1 MDLTS
6 LLMLGPIQ
14 TGRDER
20 FRLLQTHACV
30 VSALSQLPSVPAFQ
44 LSSRPGRRPRYAP
57 HQGIPI
63 PSPPAITRLS
73 PGFYWWAR
81 QEMPALR
88 QRSDPS
94 PKAPRFFLAAFSGY
108 PPLQS
113 CDIKPKYCLE
123 ARIPNRPGEPMTSLV
138 RISIAGLGS
147 AVVMLFLSACAFQ
160 PRQVDVQAVE
170 GRIAI
175 PDVDY
180 QGQYAASFLPVIDAR
195 PSKVDFGVGRNKM
208 MMVTTSVSMKGD
220 LASTMEKLVQ
230 KNFQA
235 VGITNG
241 SGPPTVKGK
250 IIEAYTDANGPD
262 HIFVRIRFELAII
275 TGNNQPIFHDVL
287 TGYSVVGVVQLGNS
301 AHEMAFVEAMN
312 QINDQVHEAAVA
324 TRQLFDDRG
333 SGPSGSARSKSTGT
347 GIVVSA
353 SGALVTNHHVVADCD
368 VITVSRAGRESSAQL
383 IFADSRNDLAVLQAD
398 ADIGRPVVLR
408 GGLCP
413 TPRDSNPFTSR
424 HKTLTL

>member
-1 MDLTS
+1 MKILARFPVAR
-6 LLMLGPIQ
+6 LGLVVAML
-14 TGRDER
+14 
-20 FRLLQTHACV
+20 A
-30 VSALSQLPSVPAFQ
+30 
-44 LSSRPGRRPRYAP
+44 
-57 HQGIPI
+57 
-63 PSPPAITRLS
+63 
-73 PGFYWWAR
+73 
-81 QEMPALR
+81 
-88 QRSDPS
+88 
-94 PKAPRFFLAAFSGY
+94 
-108 PPLQS
+108 
-113 CDIKPKYCLE
+113 
-123 ARIPNRPGEPMTSLV
+123 
-138 RISIAGLGS
+138 
-147 AVVMLFLSACAFQ
+147 LSACAFQ

-180 QGQYAASFLPVIDAR
+180 QGQYTASFLPVIDAR
-195 PSKVDFGVGRNKM
+195 PSKVDLGVGRNKM

-235 VGITNG
+235 VGISNG

-333 SGPSGSARSKSTGT
+333 SGPSGAARSKSTGT

-398 ADIGRPVVLR
+398 ADIGRPVELR
-408 GGLCP
+408 GGAYVRPGDDVIAIGFPLQDLLSDEP
-413 TPRDSNPFTSR
+413 KITRGIVNSLSGLGNDMRVLQISAPVQPGNSGGPLLDSSGHLIGIVTSKLDAIAMAEYVGDIPQNVNFALKISLLRDMLDVNGISYVSAATAKGRTNVDIFEEAKEFTVLIECR
-424 HKTLTL
+424 